1 MNFKRRYST
10 VGALL
15 GLGAP
20 AGLLFLRTL
29 LHSRRRGWLTAEL
42 RNHPVTYGYVTVATV
57 LAFAA
62 FGRALGRREDRLIA
76 AHDQVD
82 RLRDEFV
89 SIVAHDLRGP
99 VQALTLQTQL
109 LLRHQEHGEVRT
121 PVAALERIGRAT
133 AGIARMVDDLLDAGR
148 IEARRLTIEPQPTD
162 LEAATRDLVERLRPT
177 LADRVVEVE
186 VAGDLPCIRVDP
198 RRFDQILTNLLQNAG
213 KYSDPGAPI
222 RVVCAGTRGGAEV
235 RVVDRGPGIAPDELP
250 RLFERFYQT
259 ERARA
264 KKAGGLGLGL
274 YITKGLVEAH
284 GGRIIA
290 ESTLGR
296 GSTFR
301 VWLPTAQ
308 GLLAPRA

>member
-1 MNFKRRYST
+1 MDFRRRYAAL
-10 VGALL
+10 GALL

-20 AGLLFLRTL
+20 SGLLVLRSIL
-29 LHSRRRGWLTAEL
+29 RRRSAGWLATEL
-42 RNHPVTYGYVTVATV
+42 RNRPVTYTYVTLATM

-76 AHDQVD
+76 THAKVDQ
-82 RLRDEFV
+82 LRDEFV

-121 PVAALERIGRAT
+121 PVPALERIGRAT

-148 IEARRLTIEPQPTD
+148 IDAHRLAIEPQPTD
-162 LEAATRDLVERLRPT
+162 LAAATRDLVERLRPT
-177 LADRVVEVE
+177 LAERVVEVE

-222 RVVCAGTRGGAEV
+222 RVVCATAAGGAEV

-284 GGRIIA
+284 GGAISA

-301 VWLPTAQ
+301 VWLPAAIGPT
-308 GLLAPRA
+308 GRA